1 MKKEKHSKSCAH
13 QEKKG
18 HGIHNMFTALDEK
31 CAKEKRREGSGVSGK
46 NIVRMESKDSH
57 ENRESRKVKR
67 SKTLDFNEGK
77 DDLRKRIDVT
87 PIIHNDHGEISS

>member
-1 MKKEKHSKSCAH
+1 
-13 QEKKG
+13 
-18 HGIHNMFTALDEK
+18 MFTALDEK
-31 CAKEKRREGSGVSGK
+31 NAKEKKREGSGVSGK

-57 ENRESRKVKR
+57 ENRENRKVKR